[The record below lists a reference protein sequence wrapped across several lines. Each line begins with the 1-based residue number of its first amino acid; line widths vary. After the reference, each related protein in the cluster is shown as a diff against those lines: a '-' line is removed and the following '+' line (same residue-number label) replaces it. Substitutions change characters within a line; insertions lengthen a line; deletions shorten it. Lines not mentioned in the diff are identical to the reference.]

1 MMIYSFSQFGDMERA
16 LLGNENVYN
25 GRIESVEIVLCIVVL
40 GGIER

>member
-25 GRIESVEIVLCIVVL
+25 GSINSVEIALYIIIRC
-40 GGIER
+40 